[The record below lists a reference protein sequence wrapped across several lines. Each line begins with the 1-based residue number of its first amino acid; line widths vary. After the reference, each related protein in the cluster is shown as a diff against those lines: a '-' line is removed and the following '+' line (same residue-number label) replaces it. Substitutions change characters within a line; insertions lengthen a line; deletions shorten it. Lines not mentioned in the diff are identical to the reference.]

1 MKRDQDSTTTF
12 TPTAEHSSYSRLS
25 AQGRVESPNY
35 LVLRGQNRCPLAGS
49 IQSAFDLTNSSS

>member
-12 TPTAEHSSYSRLS
+12 TPAAEDSSYSHLS

-35 LVLRGQNRCPLAGS
+35 LVLHGQNGRPLDGS
-49 IQSAFDLTNSSS
+49 PQPCT

>member
-12 TPTAEHSSYSRLS
+12 TPAAEHSSYSHLS

-35 LVLRGQNRCPLAGS
+35 LVLHGQNGRPLGLPC
-49 IQSAFDLTNSSS
+49 FFGHLM